1 MAKNLR
7 QRLLDAAT
15 ELFYSQGIKAT
26 GIDTIVKLAGT
37 NKMTLYNYF
46 ASKDDLVIAFLKK
59 RDEDFTTW
67 FVEQLNQKAEHPKD
81 KLLAIFDVI
90 EDWMAIPN
98 FRGCAFINAA
108 AEFPVEANPVHRL
121 SAEFYDKF
129 TSFVSDLAAES
140 GIPDHDGLA
149 AQITL
154 LVEGAIVSEQ
164 MKRHSGASQHARR
177 VAEILIDTYRRK
189 SVN

>member
-7 QRLLDAAT
+7 RRLLEAAT
-15 ELFYSQGIKAT
+15 DLFYSQGIKAT
-26 GIDTIVKLAGT
+26 GVDAIVKLAGT
-37 NKMTLYNYF
+37 NKMTLYNHF
-46 ASKDDLVIAFLKK
+46 SSKDELVIAFLRK
-59 RDEDFTTW
+59 RDEDFTNW
-67 FVEQLNQKAEHPKD
+67 FVEQLNSKAEQPKD

-90 EDWMAIPN
+90 EDWLSIPA

-108 AEFPVEANPVHRL
+108 AEFPVEANPVHQL

-129 TSFVSDLAAES
+129 ESFIRDLVVAS
-140 GIPDHDGLA
+140 GIAAPEKLA

-164 MKRHSGASQHARR
+164 MKRHSGASQHAKDA
-177 VAEILIDTYRRK
+177 AEMLIDTYFNQ
-189 SVN
+189 SDI